1 VVRRALTGHVTEEM
15 QRGVL
20 NLMPAREILTIND
33 EKPKVDLQVVGG
45 GSALRLLR
53 FAGSGQGERKARTG
67 RVSAETSDDRLE
79 RDNGFEPSTFSL
91 GS

>member
-53 FAGSGQGERKARTG
+53 FAGSGQGERKAPNWPCFRGNIG
-67 RVSAETSDDRLE
+67 R
-79 RDNGFEPSTFSL
+79 PS
-91 GS
+91 GAG